1 MPSGDE
7 LMEIRL
13 ELATLARCGDRAA
26 RRGTASSWTTRVRS
40 GRPAC
45 LPSEPPEITCEIH
58 IDSGGDCKD
67 FTKGTLITGRFTA
80 RDVHFGSYSLTTL
93 PSSLSP
99 NSPSPSSGTSQTAT
113 FASNGTYWELN
124 TTGMT
129 PCGYVILLQVW
140 DRSIVGSQPGSH
152 NYNYYDVGFCLR
164 QKSNP
169 EEMRSGA
176 GDFSS
181 SPTCSLYPD

>member
-1 MPSGDE
+1 VLSHWVPSGDE

-13 ELATLARCGDRAA
+13 ELATLGEVVI
-26 RRGTASSWTTRVRS
+26 GTTAWHRIQLDNTRPQ
-40 GRPAC
+40 RPAS
-45 LPSEPPEITCEIH
+45 LPASEPPEITCEIH

-67 FTKGTLITGRFTA
+67 FTKGTLITGHFTA

-99 NSPSPSSGTSQTAT
+99 NSPSPASGTSQTAT
-113 FASNGTYWELN
+113 FASGGSYWELN

-140 DRSIVGSQPGSH
+140 DRSIVGSQSNSH

-164 QKSNP
+164 QS
-169 EEMRSGA
+169 
-176 GDFSS
+176 
-181 SPTCSLYPD
+181 